1 MARPRT
7 KPKIELSPSVQRL
20 ADVITELEISKAKFA
35 GRLGM
40 SASGIN
46 TIFLKDGAQISMV
59 LAKAIEC
66 EFGVS
71 YLWLLEGVGSKWFAQ
86 YDRLRPSERW
96 LLKHGSPE
104 AYPSMATM
112 VEIPMTLAIL
122 SFQRQ
127 LMQLIGRMTS
137 YQLGAD
143 PLCQKLFDWQIEI
156 RVRLQNEW
164 KELREHLL
172 VDVSDRELLA
182 GFAGEPMPADQMKLW
197 QTARY
202 FFMDVTVMVDE
213 PPPSVEAPELEIE
226 IDQEWIDEHREG
238 LRKIWFELLD
248 EVADALNKAQ
258 PNTLEKQETN

>member
-7 KPKIELSPSVQRL
+7 NPEIELSPSVQRL

-112 VEIPMTLAIL
+112 VEIPMTLAVL
-122 SFQRQ
+122 FFQRQ
-127 LMQLIGRMTS
+127 LMHLIGKMVLND
-137 YQLGAD
+137 LGTD
-143 PLCQKLFDWQIEI
+143 PLCKRLFDWQNKIF
-156 RVRLQNEW
+156 VHFQNEW

-182 GFAGEPMPADQMKLW
+182 GYAGGSMPADQMKLW

-202 FFMDVTVMVDE
+202 FFMDVAVIGDQ
-213 PPPSVEAPELEIE
+213 PRPSVEALELEIE
-226 IDQEWIDEHREG
+226 IDQEWIDEHRE
-238 LRKIWFELLD
+238 RIHKIWSELLG
-248 EVADALNKAQ
+248 EVANAISKAA
-258 PNTLEKQETN
+258 PNISGKQGKN

>member
-1 MARPRT
+1 MARPR
-7 KPKIELSPSVQRL
+7 KKDEFGLSPSVQRL

-46 TIFLKDGAQISMV
+46 TIFLKEGAQISKV

-71 YLWLLEGVGSKWFAQ
+71 HLWLLEGVGSKWFAQ

-122 SFQRQ
+122 SFQGQ
-127 LMQLIGRMTS
+127 LMHWLGKMKA

-213 PPPSVEAPELEIE
+213 PPPSVEAPELGIE
-226 IDQEWIDEHREG
+226 IDQEWIDEHRES
-238 LRKIWFELLD
+238 LRKVWFELRD
-248 EVADALNKAQ
+248 EVAEALKKAQ
-258 PNTLEKQETN
+258 PNILGEQETI

>member
-1 MARPRT
+1 MGRQKT
-7 KPKIELSPSVQRL
+7 KPAPKLPMPTQRL
-20 ADVITELEISKAKFA
+20 AQVIRELGISRAHFA
-35 GRLGM
+35 ERLGM
-40 SASGIN
+40 SSSGIN
-46 TIFLKDGAQISMV
+46 ALFLKENTQISV
-59 LAKAIEC
+59 VQAKAIEC

-71 YLWLLEGVGSKWFAQ
+71 YQWLLDGIGSRWFAQ

-112 VEIPMTLAIL
+112 VDIPMNLAIL

-127 LMQLIGRMTS
+127 LMQLIGRMTA
-137 YQLGAD
+137 YQLGTD
-143 PLCQKLFDWQIEI
+143 PLCKRLFDWQIEI
-156 RVRLQNEW
+156 RIHLQNEW

-182 GFAGEPMPADQMKLW
+182 GFAGGPMPADQMKLW

-213 PPPSVEAPELEIE
+213 QPPSVEAPELGIE
-226 IDQEWIDEHREG
+226 IDQEWINEHRER

-248 EVADALNKAQ
+248 EVADALKKSQ
-258 PNTLEKQETN
+258 PNTFGE

>member
-127 LMQLIGRMTS
+127 LMQLIGRMTA
-137 YQLGAD
+137 YQLGTD
-143 PLCQKLFDWQIEI
+143 PLCQKLFDWQPKI
-156 RVRLQNEW
+156 RALLYNEW
-164 KELREHLL
+164 KALREHLT
-172 VDVSDRELLA
+172 VDSSDRDI
-182 GFAGEPMPADQMKLW
+182 FAGYAGGPMPADQMKLW
-197 QTARY
+197 WTARY
-202 FFMDVTVMVDE
+202 FFMDVAVMVDE
-213 PPPSVEAPELEIE
+213 PPPSVEAPELGIE
-226 IDQEWIDEHREG
+226 IDQEWIDEHRES
-238 LRKIWFELLD
+238 LHKVWFELRD
-248 EVADALNKAQ
+248 EVAEALKKAQ
-258 PNTLEKQETN
+258 PNILGEQETI